1 MDKFLSFLQHII
13 DWFVS
18 FLHIALTGKPYQPSK
33 RYTRE
38 EYYAGKETYAP
49 VSPPPQEKQAELYI
63 ETDVPPEYRKYKSLL
78 TFRERELHR
87 VLRRANDNEFAIM
100 LKVRMGDFIY
110 LANLPLDRK
119 THNNKILCKH
129 VDFLFC
135 DKFTL
140 EPLLVVELDDS
151 SHKQEDRIERDKF
164 KDETFRAVGLP
175 CLRIELQ
182 EKYDWQSLQK
192 QIKEKI
198 GERPDTPNW
207 N

>member
-1 MDKFLSFLQHII
+1 MDKFLSFLQRII

-18 FLHIALTGKPYQPSK
+18 FLQLALTGKPSQPSK
-33 RYTRE
+33 RYSRE
-38 EYYAGKETYAP
+38 QYYAGKENLAP
-49 VSPPPQEKQAELYI
+49 ISPPQEKQAELYI
-63 ETDVPPEYRKYKSLL
+63 ETDVPPEYRKSKSLL

-87 VLRRANDNEFAIM
+87 ALCRANDNEFALM

-110 LANLPLDRK
+110 LANSPLDRK
-119 THNNKILCKH
+119 AHNNKILCKH

-164 KDETFRAVGLP
+164 KDETFQAVGLT

-182 EKYDWQSLQK
+182 EKYEWEILRR

-198 GERPDTPNW
+198 GKRSDTPNW

>member
-1 MDKFLSFLQHII
+1 MDKLLSIIQHII

-18 FLHIALTGKPYQPSK
+18 FLQLALTGKPSHPSK
-33 RYTRE
+33 RYSRE
-38 EYYAGKETYAP
+38 QYYAGEASQVPT
-49 VSPPPQEKQAELYI
+49 PPPTQEKQAELYI
-63 ETDVPPEYRKYKSLL
+63 ETDVPPEYRKSKSLL

-87 VLRRANDNEFAIM
+87 ALRRANDNEFALM

-110 LANLPLDRK
+110 LANSPLDRK
-119 THNNKILCKH
+119 AHNNKILCKH

-164 KDETFRAVGLP
+164 KDETFQAVGLP

-182 EKYDWQSLQK
+182 EKYEWESLRQ

-198 GERPDTPNW
+198 GERPIVPNW
-207 N
+207 K